1 MKKDF
6 LKELEY
12 LGITAR
18 LKRLSDAMSYSIKS
32 LYKHEG
38 IDIEPSWHLILL
50 YLKEHPSATMTEV
63 AEAFNYSQAA
73 ITKMMKKMV
82 NRGYLLQKLD
92 PSDSRKKLL
101 SLSQKAVREL
111 PHFEKIWEAGQQ
123 AIRKMLIENEDFL
136 AGLEKME
143 LAHQEANFQER
154 VYQELHE
161 KNE

>member
-1 MKKDF
+1 MYLLNRLSKCMKKDF

-32 LYKHEG
+32 LYKQEG
-38 IDIEPSWHLILL
+38 FDIEPSWHLILL
-50 YLKEHPSATMTEV
+50 YLKEHEYSTMTEV

-82 NRGYLLQKLD
+82 SRGYLILKSD

-101 SLSQKAVREL
+101 ALS
-111 PHFEKIWEAGQQ
+111 
-123 AIRKMLIENEDFL
+123 RK
-136 AGLEKME
+136 
-143 LAHQEANFQER
+143 AHQSFPAFER
-154 VYQELHE
+154 IWVSLPRFIRHV
-161 KNE
+161 